1 MVAPAPGVLP
11 PATLAH
17 PCAADARA
25 FGKVAVVMGGSS
37 AEREVS
43 LKSGRAVH
51 QALLNKGVDAHTLD
65 ASGAELLRALQQGGF
80 ERVFIALHGRG
91 GEDGV
96 LQGALEL
103 MGLPYTGSAVL
114 GSALAMDKVRS
125 KYVWQALG
133 LPTPEFAL
141 LDERSDF
148 PAVVKKLGLPLI
160 VKPVHE
166 GSTIGLSKVTQSGQ
180 LQSAWEQAR
189 AYDREIIAE
198 RCIMGPEYTASIL
211 GNLAL
216 PLIRIE
222 AAGGLYDYQAKYL
235 ADDTRYFCPCGL
247 DKNREQEFQQ
257 LALDAFLALGCN
269 GWGRIDFMCDAQGNP
284 WLLEANTVPGM
295 TDHSLVPMAARA
307 AGINFDD
314 LVWRILQGS
323 VRAIENASME
333 RAHG

>member
-1 MVAPAPGVLP
+1 MVAPGVLP

-51 QALLNKGVDAHTLD
+51 QALLNKGVDAHALD
-65 ASGAELLRALQQGGF
+65 VSGTELLRALQQGGF

-114 GSALAMDKVRS
+114 GSALAMDKVRG
-125 KYVWQALG
+125 KHVWQALG

-148 PAVVKKLGLPLI
+148 SAVVKKLGLPLI
-160 VKPVHE
+160 VKPAHE
-166 GSTIGLSKVTQSGQ
+166 GSTIGLTKVTQAAQ
-180 LQSAWEQAR
+180 LKSAWEQAR
-189 AYDREIIAE
+189 IHDTDIMAE
-198 RCIMGPEYTASIL
+198 RCIVGPEYTASIL
-211 GNLAL
+211 DQQAL

-235 ADDTRYFCPCGL
+235 ADDTKYFCPCGL
-247 DKNREQEFQQ
+247 DQKRERELQQ
-257 LALDAFLALGCN
+257 LALAAFRALGCS
-269 GWGRIDFMCDAQGNP
+269 GWGRVDILCDAQGRP

-307 AGINFDD
+307 AGIGFDD
-314 LVWRILQGS
+314 LVWRILLTS
-323 VRAIENASME
+323 LCAASGGAQEAM
-333 RAHG
+333 HG

>member
-1 MVAPAPGVLP
+1 M
-11 PATLAH
+11 
-17 PCAADARA
+17 DARA

-51 QALLNKGVDAHTLD
+51 QALLNKGVDAHALD
-65 ASGAELLRALQQGGF
+65 ASGAELLRALQQGKF
-80 ERVFIALHGRG
+80 DRVFIAQHGRG

-103 MGLPYTGSAVL
+103 LGLPYTGSTVL
-114 GSALAMDKVRS
+114 GSALAMDKIRS
-125 KYVWQALG
+125 KYVWQAQG

-141 LDERSDF
+141 LGEHSDF

-166 GSTIGLSKVTQSGQ
+166 GSTIGLTKVTQAAQ
-180 LQSAWEQAR
+180 LHGAWQQAR
-189 AYDREIIAE
+189 AYDADIMAE
-198 RCIMGPEYTASIL
+198 RCVVGPEYTASIL
-211 GNLAL
+211 DTQAL

-222 AAGGLYDYQAKYL
+222 AAGGLYDYQAKYV
-235 ADDTRYFCPCGL
+235 ADDTRYFCPSGL
-247 DKNREQEFQQ
+247 EPKRERELQQ
-257 LALDAFLALGCN
+257 LALDAFQALGCS
-269 GWGRIDFMCDAQGNP
+269 GWGRVDILCDAQGQP

-307 AGINFDD
+307 AGIGFDD
-314 LVWRILQGS
+314 LVWRILLTSLRAGS
-323 VRAIENASME
+323 GAAREAM
-333 RAHG
+333 HG